1 MIDFENILQFFWILP
16 WAVFVIYLYRKQKIA
31 FEWIGNNVSNR
42 FISVFTQ
49 YKNLN
54 HLKLHIASI
63 FGIGLLL
70 IIAVAG
76 PRMDGMVEDTSGKG
90 KVILLLDGSFSM
102 LSNDTSPHP
111 VTKKYPEDRF
121 AEAQIFSEEL
131 IDANPDYAYGLVSFS
146 GKPAVHSLPTNDII
160 TIKTFVHTLLVHN
173 FESTGSSFKL
183 ALQEVL
189 KIVYETEGNIQVILL
204 SDGEVPEDKE
214 ENLEEE
220 LQLLKRNNVVV
231 HTIGVGTEKGG
242 GGVNFFVS
250 YTEEEKKELMEK
262 NRTDDSTGTKRKEV
276 DQKIIKN
283 IKTYRSDKILKQIA
297 EATNGQYL
305 VVEKGKWV
313 QDLNPYLKA
322 TSAQSRSKIKTSGKI
337 DLSIY
342 FLLAFFLFFIIHNFP
357 NISLIKNNLGFL
369 RKYKEGK

>member
-1 MIDFENILQFFWILP
+1 MIDFENILQFFWVLP
-16 WAVFVIYLYRKQKIA
+16 WIAFIIYLYRKQRIA
-31 FEWIGNNVSNR
+31 FEWVDNNVSKR
-42 FISVFTQ
+42 FSSVFTE

-54 HLKLHIASI
+54 HLKLHILII
-63 FGIGLLL
+63 FAMGLLL

-76 PRMDGMVEDTSGKG
+76 PRMDGMVEDSSGKG

-131 IDANPDYAYGLVSFS
+131 IDANPDYAYGLITFS
-146 GKPAVHSLPTNDII
+146 GKPAVHSLPINDII

-173 FESTGSSFKL
+173 FESTGSSFKS

-189 KIVYETEGNIQVILL
+189 KIVYESEGNIQVILL
-204 SDGEVPEDKE
+204 SDGEVPEDKD

-242 GGVNFFVS
+242 GVNFFVS
-250 YTEEEKKELMEK
+250 YTEEEKKEMMEK

-283 IKTYRSDKILKQIA
+283 IKTHRSDKILKQIA

-313 QDLNPYLKA
+313 EDLNPYLKE
-322 TSAQSRSKIKTSGKI
+322 TSAFSRSKIKTSGKI

-342 FLLAFFLFFIIHNFP
+342 FLLAFFLIFVIHNFP
-357 NISLIKNNLGFL
+357 KMSLIKNHISF
-369 RKYKEGK
+369 YKKN